1 MEKKQKI
8 WIKGNNKRGEEVIN
22 KLKNLGGENLGKFKG
37 NSEDL
42 IYYIYPDGH
51 IAWVKEG
58 TTTSNLI
65 KDNYKEYKLPN
76 LQIHEFKTFDKVLA
90 KKLNSTTDVWDL
102 YEFAFEDTDYIH
114 FVGGTTYISKYFQI
128 IPYNEDTKHL
138 LGTHQEYND

>member
-22 KLKNLGGENLGKFKG
+22 KLKSLGGKNLGKFKG

-42 IYYIYPDGH
+42 IYYICPDGS
-51 IAWVKEG
+51 IDW
-58 TTTSNLI
+58 TTDRTTKSDII
-65 KDNYKEYKLPN
+65 KDNYKEYRLPN
-76 LQIHEFKTFDKVLA
+76 LRKHEFKAFDKVLA

-102 YEFAFEDTDYIH
+102 YEFACEETDYIH

-138 LGTHQEYND
+138 LGTNQEYEG